1 MPCSS
6 GSTTSTE
13 PRSRG
18 TEPGLRTCNAEPE
31 GPPRDTISPS
41 LTDGN
46 SWAVSVGAGYEV
58 IPGLRADV
66 GYQFAF
72 FDTLH
77 AEGANAFPGTY
88 DTHVHLLSIG
98 ATYRLPDL

>member
-1 MPCSS
+1 M
-6 GSTTSTE
+6 
-13 PRSRG
+13 
-18 TEPGLRTCNAEPE
+18 
-31 GPPRDTISPS
+31 
-41 LTDGN
+41 
-46 SWAVSVGAGYEV
+46 GAGYEV

-72 FDTLH
+72 FDALH
-77 AEGANAFPGTY
+77 AEGPDAFPGTY